1 MITSIYIL
9 KDKLD
14 LFEDDTLELK
24 SSIAEIGDITKVF
37 TDSTNSFSVP
47 ATDNNNKIFKHFYNA
62 NLIDGWD
69 VFNKVRGVIELNGVL
84 YKQVNI
90 KLNSVILKSNKP
102 TSYNIQA
109 FGLLTQLKDLF
120 SDDKLSDLD
129 FSSYDFD
136 YTGENILDL
145 ATSNTV
151 DDLVA
156 TTLTTKRII
165 YDSDSSVNNTDSYIN
180 IANNNTSL
188 DSGFPV
194 ERFGISIL
202 NKVILERIEAKYNI
216 TFSRDYFGS
225 SAFSNL
231 YMLLNGGDVEN
242 SIEEQ
247 VVFNGSNSDPT
258 LENNR
263 VLLSTN
269 LPYSD
274 TTYFRIFI
282 DASFQNRDKEF
293 TIITKANGVEIN
305 RTTRS
310 GNENGEYGFSLK
322 KSDYEDFENLTFFFK
337 SSFLMYYQMTIVRRD
352 GATPYGSYK
361 TGSTLSGVFNVSNK
375 MPDIKVID
383 YIKGFFDRN
392 KLIAY
397 NTSDTEIYVN
407 SLNDYY
413 RSGVVKNIDEFVDY
427 KDINISTGKIFNE
440 INYKFKEPKTILAKQ
455 FFENN
460 NVNYGDLEYKI
471 LNSNGKLV
479 DGESIDVKLLFENM
493 VYEKLVD
500 LSGNDTINFM
510 YGLMANDSL
519 EPVTVNAH
527 LHYVER
533 ISTTDN
539 LKVFETPTTY
549 ALINNIKVPSHTF
562 GFNLPVYSNFFG
574 EEFNEYN
581 GVRIT
586 NTIFSNFHQNYIENA
601 FNSQKRLFKINCKNL
616 PIDFLIN
623 IQLNDVLEFK
633 DNYYRINKYNL
644 NLITKEC
651 SFEVYNIKNLDL
663 TPLVSITTDTT
674 LTTTDS
680 TIITA
685 DNNL

>member
-37 TDSTNSFSVP
+37 TDSTNNFSIP
-47 ATDNNNKIFKHFYNA
+47 ASDNNNRIFKHFYNA
-62 NLIDGWD
+62 NLVNGWD

-109 FGLLTQLKDLF
+109 FGLLTQLKDLLG
-120 SDDKLSDLD
+120 DDKLSDLD
-129 FSSYDFD
+129 FSSYDFE

-156 TTLTTKRII
+156 TTLTTKRLI
-165 YDSDSSVNNTDSYIN
+165 YDSDSSVNNTDNYIN
-180 IANNNTSL
+180 IANNNTSVN
-188 DSGFPV
+188 SGLPL
-194 ERFGISIL
+194 ERLGISIL

-310 GNENGEYGFSLK
+310 GNKNGEYGFSLK

-361 TGSTLSGVFNVSNK
+361 TGSTLSGVFDVTSK
-375 MPDIKVID
+375 LPDIKVID

-427 KDINISTGKIFNE
+427 KEINISTGKIFNE

-479 DGESIDVKLLFENM
+479 DGESIDVKLPFENM

-519 EPVTVNAH
+519 ESVTVNAH

-533 ISTTDN
+533 ISTIDN

-549 ALINNIKVPSHTF
+549 TLINNIKVPSHTF
-562 GFNLPVYSNFFG
+562 GFNIPIYSNVFG

-581 GVRIT
+581 GVKIT
-586 NTIFSNFHQNYIENA
+586 NTIFSNFHKNYIENA

-623 IQLNDVLEFK
+623 INLNDVLEFK

-651 SFEVYNIKNLDL
+651 DFEVYNIKNLDL

-680 TIITA
+680 TIITVN
-685 DNNL
+685 NNL